1 MGRRLGPRGL
11 RGQILLWSLLPT
23 LAFLAFVAYFS
34 FWAYSRVT
42 EALVEDRNSELS
54 RLLAGQMSLELG
66 EYADRLADLRDA
78 RAATDAQ
85 VPWAT
90 VLAQSERE
98 LRDFDVGV
106 VVLNSRGIVVAADER
121 LEKVLR
127 QDWSRHAYFRRLQV
141 SPAPLL
147 LSAVEPNGPNASPV
161 VGVAIA
167 IMGPRGGLE
176 EVIVGLFSVNAHG
189 SSAFYRGML
198 RLSLREQSRLSLVD
212 KNGIAIYHTN
222 PALIGR
228 SVLLEPAVQLA
239 LTGETGAVRV
249 QDMEG
254 EEMLASYAPIP
265 GTECFVVEQ
274 ESWGEVGAAAMG
286 YGRWLVLILVLAL
299 VVPAVIV
306 RTALTL
312 ITRPIKRLTE
322 ASEAMSRGEMH
333 QIVDMPAAQELS
345 DLAGAFNRMAAQLQS
360 LYASLESRVR
370 ARTRELSAM
379 NAIAGVVSASLDLHE
394 IMEAALDKVLEL
406 MSMDGGTA
414 YRLSAAGETLI
425 LTARRGRASR
435 DLPELRHLPL
445 SMISSRDALAQ
456 GAIVLPVQGLPEND
470 LWRDARHEGWRQ
482 VVLVPLVSKEELLGV
497 MALMSF
503 TERRIAHSEL
513 ALLTAIGSQI
523 GVAVENGRLYQESG
537 RLAAM
542 AERNR
547 LAQDL
552 HDSVTQTIFTAS
564 LLAGVIPLLWDK
576 DPEDA
581 RRQLE
586 EVARLTRGALEEM
599 RALLLELR
607 PATMAQVPLEELLK
621 RLAAATASNARLPVH
636 LDADAGQYLPS
647 RVRVSLYRIA
657 QEAVNNVVKHAAA
670 SQVWI
675 TLQPLNDALTED
687 DAAQAG
693 GVDERPSGVALTIRD
708 DGQGFELGSISPVH
722 LGLAIMRERAEGIRA
737 RLELTTA
744 PGQGTTVHVTW
755 EDAYMNGAGRGLA
768 AAGADGYEVDME
780 YERERASWRLS
791 SEEGEGVLDDREAEA
806 LGRSSYG

>member
-1 MGRRLGPRGL
+1 MWRRLGPRRL
-11 RGQILLWSLLPT
+11 RDQILLWSLLPT
-23 LAFLAFVAYFS
+23 LAFLVFAAYFS
-34 FWAYSRVT
+34 FRAYSRVT

-66 EYADRLADLRDA
+66 EYADKLADLRDA
-78 RAATDAQ
+78 HAASGGA

-90 VLAQSERE
+90 VLAEFERE
-98 LRDFDVGV
+98 LRDFDGGV
-106 VVLNSRGIVVAADER
+106 VVLDSRGIVIAADAR

-127 QDWSRHAYFRRLQV
+127 QDWSRSTYFQRLQA

-147 LSAVEPNGPNASPV
+147 LSAVEPNGPDANPV
-161 VGVAIA
+161 MGVAIA
-167 IMGPRGGLE
+167 IMGPRGRLDE
-176 EVIVGLFSVNAHG
+176 AIVGLFSVNAHG
-189 SSAFYRGML
+189 SSPFYRGML
-198 RLSLREQSRLSLVD
+198 RLSLRQQSRLTLVD
-212 KNGIAIYHTN
+212 SNGVAIYHTD

-228 SVLLEPAVQLA
+228 SVLLERAVQMA
-239 LTGETGAVRV
+239 LTGEIGAIRV
-249 QDMEG
+249 TDMAG
-254 EEMLASYAPIP
+254 EEMIASYAPIP

-274 ESWGEVGAAAMG
+274 ESWDELGAVAMG
-286 YGRWLVLILVLAL
+286 YGRWLVLILLLAL

-312 ITRPIKRLTE
+312 ITRPIQRLTE
-322 ASEAMSRGEMH
+322 ASEALARGEMH
-333 QIVDMPAAQELS
+333 QIVDSPAAQELS
-345 DLAGAFNRMAAQLQS
+345 DLAGAFNRMASQLQS

-394 IMEAALDKVLEL
+394 ILEAALDKVLEL
-406 MSMDGGTA
+406 MAMDGGNA
-414 YRLSAAGETLI
+414 YRLSSGGDTLI
-425 LTARRGRASR
+425 LMARRGRASR

-445 SMISSRDALAQ
+445 SMITTREALAR

-470 LWRDARHEGWRQ
+470 LWRDARREGWRQ

-503 TERRIAHSEL
+503 TERVIAYSEL

-523 GVAVENGRLYQESG
+523 GVAVENGRLYQEAG

-621 RLAAATASNARLPVH
+621 RLAAATASNARLPVN
-636 LDADAGQYLPS
+636 LQVEAGQYLPS

-657 QEAVNNVVKHAAA
+657 QEAVNNVVKHASA

-675 TLQPLNDALTED
+675 TLQPLVDSSEAQDIDGMD
-687 DAAQAG
+687 DAA
-693 GVDERPSGVALTIRD
+693 DRPRGVALTIRD
-708 DGQGFELGSISPVH
+708 DGQGFDLGSISPVH
-722 LGLAIMRERAEGIRA
+722 LGLAIMRERADDIHA
-737 RLELTTA
+737 HLTLTTA
-744 PGQGTTVHVTW
+744 PGRGTTVHVEWQDSFVATS
-755 EDAYMNGAGRGLA
+755 GGGLVGSA
-768 AAGADGYEVDME
+768 VDGYEAQAA
-780 YERERASWRLS
+780 YELERASWRLS
-791 SEEGEGVLDDREAEA
+791 AEEGEGALDADERNA
-806 LGRSSYG
+806 LDGGSDE